1 MWQPNDAKAYEYYES
16 KGSSSNSSSNSSSDA
31 QGIPRELVNRMLLA
45 IGKEVLKN
53 SDSTTMD
60 ELEKMME
67 KMIVEEMTK
76 MGSVSKSLNCND
88 RDDHVKSISS
98 RSMLAY
104 LEGEGYI
111 NRGRKRMLTGKGFMS
126 IGMLMLKDVLKAFKS
141 NTLGMHETSKSG
153 HGTTILESSKR
164 YEQDDDL
171 KDLNVPKSMLNAVER
186 IMREKGSVE
195 LPIEFKVEDLEQY
208 ELLNEVK
215 MAVVYCIDL
224 SSTMRYSSLNDDVS
238 RIEAAKKA
246 LWCLYIL
253 NRKFFP
259 SDSIHLLGFGA
270 LATKIMPQD
279 IPYLKTF
286 EPGHD
291 FLHYTNY
298 QAAFRLAVKI
308 LNKEDAT
315 SKRVVL
321 ITDGQPSACFVDSEA
336 EKERILNARPYSHF
350 YKPDKAMLDA
360 LRDEHGMRVDTAS
373 GSLVY
378 LCYRYRQV
386 DPYVAAKTI
395 LEAKKCKRLGI
406 DVDTLMV
413 SEEDVL
419 LKFVNDMER
428 LVKGRS
434 YYISPSDLGRVLITD
449 YIHNKRQVVRASSR

>member
-16 KGSSSNSSSNSSSDA
+16 KGSSSSSNSSSDA
-31 QGIPRELVNRMLLA
+31 QGIPRELLNRMLLA
-45 IGKEVLKN
+45 IGNEVLKN
-53 SDSTTMD
+53 SDGTTMD
-60 ELEKMME
+60 ELEKMVE
-67 KMIVEEMTK
+67 KMIFEEMAK
-76 MGSVSKSLNCND
+76 MGSVSRSLDCKG
-88 RDDHVKSISS
+88 RDDYVKSISS

-104 LEGEGYI
+104 LEEEGYI
-111 NRGRKRMLTGKGFMS
+111 NRGRRRMLTGKGFMS
-126 IGMLMLKDVLKAFKS
+126 IGMLMLKDLLKAFKS

-164 YEQDDDL
+164 YEQGDDL

-224 SSTMRYSSLNDDVS
+224 SSTMRYSSLNDEVS

-253 NRKFFP
+253 NKKFFP

-270 LATKIMPQD
+270 LATKIVPQD

-308 LNKEDAT
+308 LNKEDAI

-336 EKERILNARPYSHF
+336 EKEKILNARPYSHF
-350 YKPDKAMLDA
+350 YKPDKVMLDA
-360 LRDEHGMRVDTAS
+360 LRDEHGIRVDTAS

-386 DPYVAAKTI
+386 DPYIAAKTI

-406 DVDTLMV
+406 DVDTLV
-413 SEEDVL
+413 VNEEDVL

>member
-1 MWQPNDAKAYEYYES
+1 MWQPDAKTYEYYES
-16 KGSSSNSSSNSSSDA
+16 RGVSSSGDA
-31 QGIPRELVNRMLLA
+31 QGIPRELMNRMLLA
-45 IGKEVLKN
+45 IGEEVLRN
-53 SDSTTMD
+53 GEGTSRA
-60 ELEKMME
+60 ELEKMVDEIMAKE
-67 KMIVEEMTK
+67 MAKMSSAK
-76 MGSVSKSLNCND
+76 GADGKGW
-88 RDDHVKSISS
+88 DDIKSINS
-98 RSMLAY
+98 RSILAY
-104 LEGEGYI
+104 LEEEGYI
-111 NRGRKRMLTGKGFMS
+111 NRGKKRMLTGKGFMS
-126 IGMLMLKDVLKAFKS
+126 IGMLMLKDMLKAFKDS
-141 NTLGMHETSKSG
+141 ELGTHETSKSG
-153 HGTTILESSKR
+153 HGTITLESSRR
-164 YEQDDDL
+164 YEYGDDL
-171 KDLNVPKSMLNAVER
+171 KELNVPKSMLNAVER
-186 IMREKGSVE
+186 IMKEKGRVD

-208 ELLNEVK
+208 EMLNEVK

-253 NRKFFP
+253 NRKLFP
-259 SDSIHLLGFGA
+259 SDAIHLLGFGA
-270 LATKIMPQD
+270 LAMRIMPKD

-308 LNKEDAT
+308 LNREDAT
-315 SKRVVL
+315 NKRVVM

-350 YKPDKAMLDA
+350 YRPDRVTLDA
-360 LRDEHGMRVDTAS
+360 LRDEQGIDVDTGS

-386 DPYVAAKTI
+386 DPYIATKTI
-395 LEAKKCKRLGI
+395 LEAKRCKRLGI

-419 LKFVNDMER
+419 LKFINDMER
-428 LVKGRS
+428 HVKGRS
-434 YYISPSDLGRVLITD
+434 YYINPSNLGKVLITD
-449 YIHNKRQVVRASSR
+449 YILNKRQLIKA